1 MQQAGKPVW
10 MQHRGAGT
18 QHITSP
24 HIKPHPSTQPTPT
37 PHPSHNTQPT
47 HLRAL
52 LRRQRKGLAGLQQR
66 LLPPG
71 GLLWQQVA
79 GKLSVDDAWVQRVGC
94 SRGGGG
100 QGKGRGQG
108 RSVCAREQYSGREA
122 MRRGRLI

>member
-1 MQQAGKPVW
+1 MQEDELRQDASRLSLLQAFRYLPSWPACSTCASAKPLPDPPNP
-10 MQHRGAGT
+10 A
-18 QHITSP
+18 
-24 HIKPHPSTQPTPT
+24 
-37 PHPSHNTQPT
+37 
-47 HLRAL
+47 HLRPL

-79 GKLSVDDAWVQRVGC
+79 GKLSVDDTWVQRVGC